1 MKKLHFGV
9 LISMMIISCGLFES
23 NDTDSI
29 PDKVYIALQ
38 GLDQVAIVDIDSGKV
53 DTVNIDYSEG
63 SNSPHFI
70 VIDEINRYW
79 FVTTIQSGYV
89 GRYNLDTNE
98 LIDTVLVDYSPALMV
113 LNENDK
119 KLYVSRM
126 MPMGSMMM
134 GAVNTIVQEI
144 DYSIPDIMEKKN
156 ELLVGSPAPHGLAI
170 NFDRTKLY
178 VASNEADWLYKI
190 ILATNEIQGTM
201 IDESLGNIDSTEA
214 VQRLKP
220 IQLVSVSDSLLIMT
234 CSAGKKLDCDYN
246 TSECVDVYIP
256 GQVQLW
262 NSNTMSIIDIVQF
275 SWKSRPWHII
285 NSHVNDEVFVTLGGD
300 VIYPGSA
307 GVACLTYASDTLAV
321 KWETY
326 SEDFEKLHGIDVSE
340 DGESL
345 FVSGREDGNLHIF
358 NADSGGKIKSI
369 PLGHNSKPQG
379 VTAVYR

>member
-9 LISMMIISCGLFES
+9 LISMMIVSCGDFVS
-23 NDTDSI
+23 NDTDGIS
-29 PDKVYIALQ
+29 DTVYVPLG
-38 GLDQVAIVDIDSGKV
+38 GLDQVAIVDVGSDELDFV
-53 DTVNIDYSEG
+53 DINYSDIGNE
-63 SNSPHFI
+63 PHF
-70 VIDEINRYW
+70 VVVDEINRYW
-79 FVTTIQSGYV
+79 FVTAIKSGYV
-89 GRYNLDTNE
+89 GIYNLDTDE
-98 LIDTVLVDYSPALMV
+98 LIDTVLVGDSPALMV

-134 GAVNTIVQEI
+134 GAVSTIVQEI
-144 DYSIPDIMEKKN
+144 NYEDSSHIVLSN
-156 ELLVGSPAPHGLAI
+156 EFELRSPAPHGLAI
-170 NFDRTKLY
+170 NADGSELY
-178 VASNEADWLYKI
+178 VASNTADWLYKI
-190 ILATNEIQGTM
+190 KTETGG
-201 IDESLGNIDSTEA
+201 SLSASMDSLINNIDPSIE
-214 VQRLKP
+214 VKRLKP
-220 IQLVSVSDSLLIMT
+220 IQCISLEDSLLLIS
-234 CSAGKKLDCDYN
+234 CSGGIHTDPWMGEQD
-246 TSECVDVYIP
+246 TIF

-262 NSNTMSIIDIVQF
+262 NTNTMSLKNTVQF

-326 SEDFEKLHGIDVSE
+326 SEDFEGLHGIDVSG

-358 NADSGGKIKSI
+358 NADRGEKIKSI

-379 VTAVYR
+379 VTAVYK